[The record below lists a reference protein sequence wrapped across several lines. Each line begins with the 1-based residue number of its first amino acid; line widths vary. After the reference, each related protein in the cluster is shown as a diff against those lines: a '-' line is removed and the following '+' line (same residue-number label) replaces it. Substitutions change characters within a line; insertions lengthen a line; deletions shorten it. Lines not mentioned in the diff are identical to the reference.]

1 MRCKNAF
8 VKGRLLTQ
16 QEADAHFPQMH
27 KYKIHKYNAIWNS
40 SSEDKN
46 DGAVG
51 SGFKTWMWGETNVKG
66 LLNHIFTQ
74 CLAKIWKYLEIVS
87 LLIFYDI
94 SMNEVT
100 VQHVEFYIVMNFMLF
115 SQLYWQLG
123 WVLYFLLW
131 LFWNEGIEFT
141 LVYFGIVQHLIMYLT
156 NSFSPG
162 Q

>member
-1 MRCKNAF
+1 MNLSSGTRRTETRYTNTKYTNT
-8 VKGRLLTQ
+8 KYTNTKYKI
-16 QEADAHFPQMH
+16 HKYKIHKYKIH

-46 DGAVG
+46 NGAVG

-123 WVLYFLLW
+123 WVLYFSLYQ
-131 LFWNEGIEFT
+131 FHFDF
-141 LVYFGIVQHLIMYLT
+141 FGIKE
-156 NSFSPG
+156 
-162 Q
+162 